1 MIFKPNS
8 VKDILGHI
16 GIMIAISIGL
26 ILLFF
31 YWYLPNA
38 TNHGETI
45 TVPDLEGRHIDE
57 IADYLSARDLSYE
70 VSVDSGYS
78 GNHQPLTVLKQYPN
92 PQSLVKEKRKIYL
105 TLNAQ
110 NPPKVKMPRLT
121 DLSVKIARIKLI
133 SLGLAVGDIKY
144 EPDMAFNAVL
154 RQEFEGEEIPE
165 GTGIFK
171 GSAID
176 LVVGDGYGKRDFPV
190 PDLLGM
196 QLEEAEF
203 VLAGVGLKTGSIL
216 EAPEVENDTLPA
228 GTIIQQ
234 TPEKGEKIRIGEVVD
249 IWVKEY
255 EKYLSEK
262 EESES

>member
-8 VKDILGHI
+8 VKDILGHV

-31 YWYLPNA
+31 YWYLPKA

-92 PQSLVKEKRKIYL
+92 PQTLVKEKRKIYL

-110 NPPKVKMPRLT
+110 NPPKVKMPKLT
-121 DLSVKIARIKLI
+121 DLSVKIARIKLQ
-133 SLGLAVGDIKY
+133 SLGLNVGDIKY

-154 RQEFEGEEIPE
+154 RQEFEGEEITE

-171 GSAID
+171 GSEID
-176 LVVGDGYGKRDFPV
+176 LVVGDGYGEKRF
-190 PDLLGM
+190 
-196 QLEEAEF
+196 
-203 VLAGVGLKTGSIL
+203 S
-216 EAPEVENDTLPA
+216 
-228 GTIIQQ
+228 
-234 TPEKGEKIRIGEVVD
+234 
-249 IWVKEY
+249 
-255 EKYLSEK
+255 S
-262 EESES
+262 S

>member
-16 GIMIAISIGL
+16 GIMAAISIGL

-31 YWYLPNA
+31 YWYLPRA

-45 TVPDLEGRHIDE
+45 TVPDLEGRHIEE
-57 IADYLSARDLSYE
+57 ISDYLSARDLRFE
-70 VSVDSGYS
+70 VSTDSGYS
-78 GNHQPLTVLKQYPN
+78 VDHQPLTVLKQYPT
-92 PQSLVKEKRKIYL
+92 PQALVKEKRKIYL

-110 NPPKVKMPRLT
+110 NPPKVKMPQLT
-121 DLSVKIARIKLI
+121 DLSVKIARIKLE
-133 SLGLAVGDIKY
+133 SLGLLVGDIKY

-154 RQEFEGEEIPE
+154 KQEFEGKEVAE
-165 GTGIFK
+165 GTLVFK
-171 GSAID
+171 GSKID

-196 QLEEAEF
+196 QLEDAEF

-216 EAPEVENDTLPA
+216 EAQEIENDTLPA
-228 GTIIQQ
+228 GTIIRQ
-234 TPEKGEKIRIGEVVD
+234 TPEKGEKVRIGEVVD

-255 EKYLSEK
+255 EKYISEK
-262 EESES
+262 EENES